1 MADDH
6 ARTVLTPA
14 QRAIARALAD
24 EINAF
29 NIRTTGVDDFEEL
42 LVAETSQDGTLIGGI
57 YGWSWGGTCWID
69 ALWVL
74 EDMRGRDV
82 GSRLM
87 QAAER
92 IARARGCVQVAL
104 DTHSFQAPGFY
115 ERHGFELAGELL
127 DYPVGH
133 SKLLMR
139 KRIAAE

>member
-1 MADDH
+1 MADEK
-6 ARTVLTPA
+6 TLTPA

-69 ALWVL
+69 ALWVR

-115 ERHGFELAGELL
+115 ERHGFELTGELP

-139 KRIAAE
+139 KRLAAE